1 MLTILLRNV
10 NRSKLRIFLASE
22 SSKLHREKFYIKL
35 IQDVVCLNNTSNL
48 HLSNEEG
55 IDYIPKIAK

>member
-1 MLTILLRNV
+1 MLTILRNV
-10 NRSKLRIFLASE
+10 NRSRIFLASE
-22 SSKLHREKFYIKL
+22 SSKLHIREKFYINL

>member
-1 MLTILLRNV
+1 MY
-10 NRSKLRIFLASE
+10 LASE
-22 SSKLHREKFYIKL
+22 SSKLHIREKFYIKL